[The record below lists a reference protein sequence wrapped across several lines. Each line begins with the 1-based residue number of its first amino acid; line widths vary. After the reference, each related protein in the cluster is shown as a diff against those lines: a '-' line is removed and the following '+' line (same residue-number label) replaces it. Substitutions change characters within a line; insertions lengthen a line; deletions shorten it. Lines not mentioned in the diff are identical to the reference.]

1 MHADYTQE
9 PNSARFYWPNENRIS
24 HLEQKNR
31 NPCHSEKTAP
41 VSNRDSRENVKRWAR
56 KGAPNTCA
64 IPPSCPQSFIDA
76 AEEVNKAQMQL

>member
-9 PNSARFYWPNENRIS
+9 ANSARFYWPNENRIG
-24 HLEQKNR
+24 HFEQENR
-31 NPCHSEKTAP
+31 NPCYSEKPAP
-41 VSNRDSRENVKRWAR
+41 VSNRGGRENVKWWAR

-64 IPPSCPQSFIDA
+64 VPPACSQSFIEA